1 LGEKRW
7 TKLYYGPWY
16 RKGPFFEASLR
27 AGAEAH
33 GIYNHMY
40 IPDSYGADPEE
51 EYRHLLEHVTLW
63 DVAVERIVEI
73 TGPDAHRFTNMLTC
87 RDLDRCQVQQGKYAV
102 ITAADGGIVNDPV
115 LLRLERDR
123 YWLALADSDVGIWAR
138 GVAVNSGM
146 DVSIGEPDVYPVQV
160 QGPKSKDVMAD
171 LFGSAVADLR
181 YYWCAEASVD
191 GIQVVVSRTG
201 WTGEVGFEV
210 YLIGYDRGD
219 DLWNLILEA
228 GKPHEIRVIA
238 PAEARRFEAGIFN
251 YQSDMTIQNN
261 PLEITGLERLVEE
274 QEADYVGKA
283 ALERIGR
290 EGVTR
295 KLVGIELSGDRL
307 PAKPTEW
314 WPVYADGRRV
324 GHVTD
329 AVWSPRL
336 ERNIGYVWVPIELAG
351 PGTEVE
357 VRGEYGRTT
366 GRTTGLPFLDPNK
379 EIPKA

>member
-1 LGEKRW
+1 MGEKRW

-27 AGAEAH
+27 AGAQAH
-33 GIYNHMY
+33 GLYNHMY
-40 IPDSYGADPEE
+40 IPDSYGADPDD

-63 DVAVERIVEI
+63 DVAVEKIIEI

-87 RDLDRCQVQQGKYAV
+87 RDLEKCAVRQGRYV
-102 ITAADGGIVNDPV
+102 LITAADGGIVNDPV
-115 LLRLERDR
+115 LLCLDENR
-123 YWLALADSDVGIWAR
+123 YWLALADSDVGLWAR
-138 GVAVNSGM
+138 GVAVNAGM
-146 DVSIGEPDVYPVQV
+146 NVTIGEPDVYPVQV
-160 QGPKSKDVMAD
+160 QGPRSKEVMRD
-171 LFGSAVADLR
+171 LFGEDVAGLR

-191 GIQVVVSRTG
+191 GIPVLVSRTG

-251 YQSDMTIQNN
+251 YQSDMTIENN

-283 ALERIGR
+283 ALERIQH
-290 EGVTR
+290 EGVKR
-295 KLVGIELSGDRL
+295 KLAGIEFLGGRM
-307 PAKPTEW
+307 PAKPTDW
-314 WPVYADGRRV
+314 WPVYLDGRPV

-336 ERNIGYVWVPIELAG
+336 EKNIGYVWVPIELAA
-351 PGTEVE
+351 PGTELE
-357 VRGEYGRTT
+357 VRGEYGTMT
-366 GRTTGLPFLDPNK
+366 GRTAGLPFLDPTK
-379 EIPKA
+379 EIPKS